1 MNRNFCRKIVIFAKV
16 KKKRKKY
23 FKNKFN
29 KLTKSWFLVYNKSWS
44 DMFFVFVQNIVFVL
58 HSKF

>member
-1 MNRNFCRKIVIFAKV
+1 MSFFEALMNRNFCRKIVIFAKV

-29 KLTKSWFLVYNKSWS
+29 KLTKS
-44 DMFFVFVQNIVFVL
+44 
-58 HSKF
+58 